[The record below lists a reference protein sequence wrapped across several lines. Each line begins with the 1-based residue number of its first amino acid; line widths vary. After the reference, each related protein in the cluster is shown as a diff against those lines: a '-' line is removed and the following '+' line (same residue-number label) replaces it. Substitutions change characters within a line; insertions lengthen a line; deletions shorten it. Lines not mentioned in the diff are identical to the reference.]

1 MTSDEGHLQTLFNVK
16 LLPVPEQDSQR
27 KHYSLTKAFAVA
39 VDGIDL
45 HCHEH
50 SKYYP
55 SPP

>member
-50 SKYYP
+50 SKNYP